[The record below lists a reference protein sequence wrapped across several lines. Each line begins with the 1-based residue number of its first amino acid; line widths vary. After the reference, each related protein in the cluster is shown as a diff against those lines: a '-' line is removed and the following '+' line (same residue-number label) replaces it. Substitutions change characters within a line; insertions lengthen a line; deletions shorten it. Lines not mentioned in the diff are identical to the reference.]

1 MVKKATDEKKNWVR
15 NRAGKNMEAL
25 TKNTSQKQKGNRKQ
39 KRGRKKNHG
48 ERIFELKFR

>member
-39 KRGRKKNHG
+39 KRGRKKTPW
-48 ERIFELKFR
+48 RKDF